1 MMQIKLGPRLQ
12 AVASYVPVGAVLGDI
27 GTDHAYLPVYLLQ
40 QKIIR
45 KAIGVEKHKGPY
57 ESALQNVRSYGL
69 AEWIDIRFGDGL
81 KPLQK
86 AEVDTL
92 TIAGMGGT
100 TILEILAGNPPVLEA
115 VTRLIL
121 QPQGAEAQVRLS
133 LLDQGWKIVDECLVE
148 EDKRI
153 YNVLCFSRLQGL
165 SRSCLEQKLDELAE
179 EISHATGTSL
189 NNVLNKD
196 ESLFANLFW
205 QFGPLILLKKDQRLK
220 YLLNDAIGH
229 KQKIIQELK
238 RTHKETAKVQAACL
252 RKEILLMEVVLKWLL
267 S

>member
-148 EDKRI
+148 EDNRI
-153 YNVLCFSRLQGL
+153 YNVLCF
-165 SRSCLEQKLDELAE
+165 
-179 EISHATGTSL
+179 
-189 NNVLNKD
+189 
-196 ESLFANLFW
+196 
-205 QFGPLILLKKDQRLK
+205 
-220 YLLNDAIGH
+220 
-229 KQKIIQELK
+229 
-238 RTHKETAKVQAACL
+238 
-252 RKEILLMEVVLKWLL
+252 
-267 S
+267 